1 MDTDT
6 HRWGRNV
13 NPHRGGFRS
22 PECVAD
28 YHESSFGISGSVSLC
43 VQLWLNSSAVAVAI
57 AATLL
62 GSVTAEAQE
71 ANRKPLSVVRPT
83 RNDTLEFYRDVLPA
97 LRENCLPCHNRTTT
111 KADLL
116 LETPADL
123 LKGGESGTAL
133 VPGKSAE
140 SLVFKVSAHLEK
152 PRMPPKDNKVNAV
165 NLSPEQLGLLALW
178 IDQGAKAGE
187 RVAEVIQWQ
196 SLPDRVDPIL
206 AVAVPANGRY
216 AACSRGNQIE
226 VYGMAD
232 GAVLSRPADPTL
244 ATTNGAV
251 VSASRIAHRDVVNAL
266 AFSPNGD
273 WLASG
278 GFREV
283 KLWRRTWTHETGGAV
298 APMSAATGGLDS
310 SGRSVSA
317 DGKVAVTLVNG
328 QALLSDVESKRWITA
343 LRTDIADLDAR
354 AAARRTLLRVEA
366 GQGRTT
372 SRLETA
378 RKELDTQRERVKK
391 SIELLATAQ
400 AAVTAKEPALAAA
413 RQARAGSEIQ
423 TLRLKNRRGKAAA
436 SESETKAAAE
446 KLSAAGKEVERLEAE
461 LKPLSQRLDSAR
473 NERELA
479 VGAVDRAELAVSTS
493 ETLGRRSAADR
504 ETAIRRVFEA
514 EARCLAGLPRV
525 AAAAVSPDSRRV
537 VTAHEDGLLRL
548 WDATDGTPLDRCAI
562 EGAGSVKRIG
572 FDANGALLVEGA
584 SAAPFRMALHPEWI
598 FAGSLGTDGRTNAP
612 IFADRVNAL
621 AFRPDGM
628 RLAVGGGEP
637 TRGGDLSIWDP
648 ATGRLV
654 FALPAL
660 HSDSIL
666 ALAWSPDGTT
676 LLSGGAD
683 RFGRVVDTGSGRAVR
698 ALEGHTGHVLGVAW
712 SPDGSAMA
720 TAGADMVV
728 KLWDASTGEKR
739 KQATGMGHEATALAF
754 LGGPGRLVIA
764 SGDGELRV
772 VDDSGATVSSYEGSS
787 DFVYGLSASADAE
800 WIVAGGQ
807 DRILRFWR
815 KGTKAPARA
824 LAR

>member
-1 MDTDT
+1 MDAD
-6 HRWGRNV
+6 GRRYSDSEEFGSCSLN
-13 NPHRGGFRS
+13 GDFRRHS
-22 PECVAD
+22 VVAD
-28 YHESSFGISGSVSLC
+28 SPSISSASLC
-43 VQLWLNSSAVAVAI
+43 VHLRLVLSAFFLTVAGASG
-57 AATLL
+57 AL
-62 GSVTAEAQE
+62 VTAEAQE
-71 ANRKPLSVVRPT
+71 ATRKPLPVVRPT
-83 RNDTLEFYRDVLPA
+83 RTDTLEFYRDVLPV

-133 VPGKSAE
+133 VPGKSVE

-165 NLSPEQLGLLALW
+165 NLTPEQLGLLALW

-196 SLPDRVDPIL
+196 ALPDRVDPIL

-232 GAVLSRPADPTL
+232 GAVLSRQIDPTL

-251 VSASRIAHRDVVNAL
+251 VAASHIAHRDVVNAL
-266 AFSPNGD
+266 AFSPDGE

-283 KLWRRTWTHETGGAV
+283 KLWRRTWTREAGA
-298 APMSAATGGLDS
+298 AIRPMSAATGGQDS
-310 SGRSVSA
+310 SGRVVSG
-317 DGKVAVTLVNG
+317 DGKVAVALVNG
-328 QALLSDVESKRWITA
+328 QALLSDVESRRWITA

-354 AAARRTLLRVEA
+354 AAARRTLLRLEA
-366 GQGRTT
+366 GQGRVK
-372 SRLETA
+372 SQLDTA
-378 RKELDTQRERVKK
+378 RKELDAQRERVRK
-391 SIELLATAQ
+391 SAE
-400 AAVTAKEPALAAA
+400 ALAAA
-413 RQARAGSEIQ
+413 RAAVSAKEPAIAAARQAHLEAETH
-423 TLRLKNRRGKAAA
+423 TLRLKNRRGKAAV
-436 SESETKAAAE
+436 SETETKAAAE
-446 KLSAAGKEVERLEAE
+446 KLTAAGKEVDRLEAE

-479 VGAVDRAELAVSTS
+479 VGAVDRAELAVSTA
-493 ETLGRRSAADR
+493 ETLGRRLAAGR
-504 ETAIRRVFEA
+504 EVATHHVAEA
-514 EARCLAGLPRV
+514 EARCLAGLPRAV
-525 AAAAVSPDSRRV
+525 AAALSPDSRRV
-537 VTAHEDGLLRL
+537 VTAHEDGVIRF
-548 WDATDGTPLDRCAI
+548 WDATDGAPLDRCVM
-562 EGAGSVKRIG
+562 EGAGSVKRLG
-572 FDANGALLVEGA
+572 FDAEGALLVEGA
-584 SAAPFRMALHPEWI
+584 AGSFRMPMHPEWVS
-598 FAGSLGTDGRTNAP
+598 AGSLGTDGRTNAS
-612 IFADRVNAL
+612 IFADRINAL
-621 AFRPDGM
+621 SFRPDGM

-637 TRGGDLSIWDP
+637 TRGGDLSIWEV
-648 ATGRLV
+648 AARRLV

-666 ALAWSPDGTT
+666 GLAWSPDGVA
-676 LLSGGAD
+676 LMSGGAD
-683 RFGRVVDTGSGRAVR
+683 RFGRVVDTGSGRQVR

-728 KLWDASTGEKR
+728 KLWDATTGEKR
-739 KQATGMGHEATALAF
+739 KQATGLGHEATALAF

-787 DFVYGLSASADAE
+787 DFVYGLGASGDAD

-807 DRILRFWR
+807 DHTLRFWR
-815 KGTKAPARA
+815 NGTKAPARA

>member
-1 MDTDT
+1 M
-6 HRWGRNV
+6 
-13 NPHRGGFRS
+13 NPQRGEFHF
-22 PECVAD
+22 PKCVAD
-28 YHESSFGISGSVSLC
+28 NDDSSFGISGSVSIC
-43 VQLWLNSSAVAVAI
+43 VHLWLNSSAVAVAI
-57 AATLL
+57 AATVL

-71 ANRKPLSVVRPT
+71 ATRKPLPVVRPT
-83 RNDTLEFYRDVLPA
+83 RTDTLEFYRDVLPV

-165 NLSPEQLGLLALW
+165 NLTPEQLGLLALW

-196 SLPDRVDPIL
+196 ALPDRVDPIL

-226 VYGMAD
+226 VYAMAD
-232 GAVLSRPADPTL
+232 GAVLSRPTDPTL

-251 VSASRIAHRDVVNAL
+251 VTASHIAHRDVVNAL
-266 AFSPNGD
+266 AFSPDGD

-283 KLWRRTWTHETGGAV
+283 KLWRRTWTRETGAAV
-298 APMSAATGGLDS
+298 PPMSAATGGQDS
-310 SGRSVSA
+310 SGRVFSG
-317 DGKVAVTLVNG
+317 DGKIAVALVNG
-328 QALLSDVESKRWITA
+328 QALLSDAESKRWITA
-343 LRTDIADLDAR
+343 LRTDLADLDAR

-366 GQGRTT
+366 GQGRVK
-372 SRLETA
+372 SQLETG
-378 RKELDTQRERVKK
+378 RKELDAQRERVRK
-391 SIELLATAQ
+391 STEALATAQ

-413 RQARAGSEIQ
+413 RQTRVEAEIQ

-446 KLSAAGKEVERLEAE
+446 KLAAAGKEVDRLEAE
-461 LKPLSQRLDSAR
+461 LKPLAQRLDSGR

-479 VGAVDRAELAVSTS
+479 IGAVDRAELTVSTA
-493 ETLGRRSAADR
+493 ETLGRRLVTEREAATHR
-504 ETAIRRVFEA
+504 VAET
-514 EARCLAGLPRV
+514 EARCLAGLPRAV
-525 AAAAVSPDSRRV
+525 AVALSPDGRRV
-537 VTAHEDGLLRL
+537 VTAHEDGVIRL
-548 WDATDGTPLDRCAI
+548 WDAAEGAPVDRCAI
-562 EGAGSVKRIG
+562 TGAGSVKRIG
-572 FDANGALLVEGA
+572 FDAQGALLVEGA
-584 SAAPFRMALHPEWI
+584 TAPPFRMLLHPEWI
-598 FAGSLGTDGRTNAP
+598 PSGSLGTDGRTNAP
-612 IFADRVNAL
+612 IFADRINAL

-628 RLAVGGGEP
+628 RLAAGGGEP
-637 TRGGDLSIWDP
+637 TRGGDLSIWD
-648 ATGRLV
+648 AAAGRLV
-654 FALPAL
+654 FALPAV

-666 ALAWSPDGTT
+666 ALAWSPDGVS

-683 RFGRVVDTGSGRAVR
+683 RFGRVIDTGSGRQVR

-712 SPDGSAMA
+712 SPDGSALA
-720 TAGADMVV
+720 TAGADAVV
-728 KLWDASTGEKR
+728 KLWDATTGEKR
-739 KQATGMGHEATALAF
+739 KQAAGLGHEATALAF

-787 DFVYGLSASADAE
+787 DFVYGLGASGDAE

-807 DRILRFWR
+807 DRTLRFWR
-815 KGTKAPARA
+815 NGTKVPARA
-824 LAR
+824 LVR